1 MSAPTTTSSSATPP
15 ASPPAFDDE
24 GNGTSRFDVIR
35 GKVGLFSFL
44 PLMAAALFWPG
55 SLPGDQRALLA
66 VLGFVVLLW
75 ITETIP
81 IAATALIGIAL
92 LVVLGVGTPT
102 EVYSAFGSPTV
113 FLVIGAFML
122 ARAMTVHGLDRRFAL
137 RVLSLPGIGNS
148 SYRTALAF
156 GVVAAL
162 LAMLVSAS
170 ATAAMLLPIGI
181 GVVRT
186 VGDLIKERNPEVTGH
201 RTRFSCMLM
210 LAIAY
215 GAGVG
220 SVLTPITGIANVI
233 GRGAV
238 EEMTG
243 YQIPLFDWLT
253 MSAPYVL
260 ALGAVMWIA
269 LVLLNKPETRQI
281 PGGQD
286 HFRAQYAELGTMSR
300 GERNVLWV
308 FVVTVVLWVLPSIVD
323 TFGITQP
330 VLATVAERLNE
341 GSVVV
346 IAAGLLFF
354 LPAGAATRTLTWQDA
369 AKIDWGTVVLV
380 GVGLTI
386 GRMMSQTGLAE
397 TFGSAV
403 AGATGVQSTLLL
415 CLVAVVLGMV
425 ISETTS
431 NTASVGI
438 VVPIIVP
445 IAVAIGVDP
454 LIPAMAAIFGG
465 NAGAMLPVST
475 PPNAI
480 VYGSG
485 YVPMIRMI
493 RTGVVADLA
502 TVPLVLLAT
511 YGIGS
516 AIGLALP

>member
-1 MSAPTTTSSSATPP
+1 MSAPAGSKPTST
-15 ASPPAFDDE
+15 E
-24 GNGTSRFDVIR
+24 GDFEGPENRFDRIR
-35 GKVGLFSFL
+35 SRVGAYAVL
-44 PLMAAALFWPG
+44 PLMALALFWPG
-55 SLPGDQRALLA
+55 DLTLAQRGMLA
-66 VLGFVVLLW
+66 VLAFVILLW
-75 ITETIP
+75 ICETIP

-92 LVVLGVGTPT
+92 LVLLGVGSPS
-102 EVYSAFGSPTV
+102 EVFGGFGSPTV
-113 FLVIGAFML
+113 FLVIGAFLL

-137 RVLSLPGIGNS
+137 RVLSLPGVGNS
-148 SYRTALAF
+148 TYRTALAF
-156 GVVAAL
+156 GVVAML
-162 LAMLVSAS
+162 LATLVSAS
-170 ATAAMLLPIGI
+170 ATAAMLLPIGV

-186 VGDLIKERNPEVTGH
+186 VGDLIQERNPEVSGH

-243 YQIPLFDWLT
+243 YQIPLFDWLA
-253 MSAPYVL
+253 MSGPYVL
-260 ALGAVMWIA
+260 ALGVVMFTA
-269 LVLLNKPETRQI
+269 LVLLNRPETRHI
-281 PGGQD
+281 PGGQE
-286 HFRAQYAELGTMSR
+286 HFRAAHRELGGMSR
-300 GERNVLWV
+300 GERNVLWI
-308 FVVTVVLWVLPSIVD
+308 FAGTVTLWVVPSLLETLGVVAPD
-323 TFGITQP
+323 T
-330 VLATVAERLNE
+330 VLAAVLDRLNE
-341 GSVVV
+341 GAVVV
-346 IAAGLLFF
+346 AAAGLLFF
-354 LPAGAATRTLTWQDA
+354 LPAGSGERTLSWPDA

-386 GRMMSQTGLAE
+386 GRMMSETGLADS
-397 TFGSAV
+397 FGAAV
-403 AGATGVQSTLLL
+403 ADLTGVQSTVLL
-415 CLVAVVLGMV
+415 CLVAVVLGMA

-438 VVPIIVP
+438 IVPIVIP

-493 RTGVVADLA
+493 RTGIVADLA
-502 TVPLVLLAT
+502 TVPLILLAT
-511 YGIGS
+511 VGIGS
-516 AIGLALP
+516 MIGLALP